1 MGAWP
6 YLTARNTLL

>member
-6 YLTARNTLL
+6 YLTARNTL

>member
-6 YLTARNTLL
+6 YLTARNT

>member
-6 YLTARNTLL
+6 YLTARN